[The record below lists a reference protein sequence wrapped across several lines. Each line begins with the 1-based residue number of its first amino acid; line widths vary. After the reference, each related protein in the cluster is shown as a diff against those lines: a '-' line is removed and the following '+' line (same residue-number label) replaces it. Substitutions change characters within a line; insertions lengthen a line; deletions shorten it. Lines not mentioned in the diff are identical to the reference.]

1 MQQKTDDK
9 NSGSVAEQPL
19 RQYSYFQT
27 LANNI
32 PYVGMILLGA
42 VVLLTALSP
51 AVLSWI
57 SAIVY
62 LVYGVM
68 GTLWIILFICP
79 YCRYWGKRSCPCGY
93 GKIAAYLREYKGID
107 CFSEKFKKHIP
118 VIVPLWFIPILVA
131 VPVLISEFSWLLVIL
146 IGVFAVDGFVI
157 LPLFSTRH
165 GCAECPQRE
174 TCPWMA
180 HKRGPASKQTGYS
193 TKSQST

>member
-1 MQQKTDDK
+1 MQQETENK
-9 NSGSVAEQPL
+9 NSGSVAEQAL
-19 RQYSYFQT
+19 RQYSPLQT

-57 SAIVY
+57 SAGVY

-93 GKIAAYLREYKGID
+93 GKIAAYLREYKGVD

-118 VIVPLWFIPILVA
+118 VIVPLWFIPLLVGVA
-131 VPVLISEFSWLLVIL
+131 FVVWSFSWLLLALLL
-146 IGVFAVDGFVI
+146 IFAVDAFLI
-157 LPLFSTRH
+157 LPVFSARH
-165 GCAECPQRE
+165 GCKECPQRDM
-174 TCPWMA
+174 CPWMA
-180 HKRGPASKQTGYS
+180 HKRGPAGK
-193 TKSQST
+193 